1 MRRCTDRSVDSN
13 NQTVLSRI
21 MLRFRPIA
29 PKPAG
34 EDAGSAAADPAK
46 RDLAGRRVKR
56 KYVRIRKRRCKSKV
70 SEGGNPPSPP
80 ERSAVDDAPP
90 PQKRAVTLQLLGD
103 GSGSER
109 EMKWRDL
116 DDGAVTAGIGRRMAD
131 LSSYGGGSVIA
142 TWIVVEGV
150 TVTEK
155 FTELATVGLGFS
167 DEERIHNLEKD
178 TCPGF
183 ISDHTN
189 NVIWTNAAYKRMV
202 AADEDGS
209 AEAEKGVL
217 VWLVVKEDLPHFCP
231 SFACRV
237 RVTQQ
242 NGQGQKWNKI
252 VPCDVWRMEFA
263 GFAWKLDVNTALSLG
278 F

>member
-1 MRRCTDRSVDSN
+1 MRRWTDRSVDSN
-13 NQTVLSRI
+13 NPTVLSRI

-34 EDAGSAAADPAK
+34 EDAGSAAPDPAK

-56 KYVRIRKRRCKSKV
+56 KYVRIRKRRCNKSKV
-70 SEGGNPPSPP
+70 PEGGNPPSPP

-103 GSGSER
+103 GSGGGESEMR
-109 EMKWRDL
+109 WRDL
-116 DDGAVTAGIGRRMAD
+116 DGGGRRKAD
-131 LSSYGGGSVIA
+131 LSGYGGGSVIA

-155 FTELATVGLGFS
+155 LTELGLGFS
-167 DEERIHNLEKD
+167 DEERIHNLERD

-189 NVIWTNAAYKRMV
+189 NVIWMNAAYKRMV
-202 AADEDGS
+202 AADDEAGA
-209 AEAEKGVL
+209 AEAEKKGVL

>member
-1 MRRCTDRSVDSN
+1 MRRWTDRSADSN
-13 NQTVLSRI
+13 NQTVMSRI

-34 EDAGSAAADPAK
+34 EEAGSAAAEQSR
-46 RDLAGRRVKR
+46 RDLTGRRVKR
-56 KYVRIRKRRCKSKV
+56 KYVRIRKRRCKRKV

-90 PQKRAVTLQLLGD
+90 PQKRAVTLQLLD
-103 GSGSER
+103 ERSG

-116 DDGAVTAGIGRRMAD
+116 DEGAVNWRRTAD
-131 LSSYGGGSVIA
+131 LSGCGGGGAVIA

-150 TVTEK
+150 TER
-155 FTELATVGLGFS
+155 FAEAAAVGLGFS
-167 DEERIHNLEKD
+167 DAERIHNLEKD

-183 ISDHTN
+183 VSDHTN
-189 NVIWTNAAYKRMV
+189 SVIWTNAAYRRMV
-202 AADEDGS
+202 AAEEE
-209 AEAEKGVL
+209 EAERGVSA
-217 VWLVVKEDLPHFCP
+217 WLVVKDDLPHFCP

-242 NGQGQKWNKI
+242 NRQGQKWNKI

-263 GFAWKLDVNTALSLG
+263 GFAWKLDVNTALGLG